1 MKKQIRKNFLNQET
15 PPVVIPDKVGAGKI
29 LAIVLICLIAIGV
42 LLYVAV
48 SFFNMIQEA
57 RQEGNQPP
65 ASVAPAL
72 DTGGKGP
79 VTAKIGASL

>member
-42 LLYVAV
+42 LVYVAV

-57 RQEGNQPP
+57 RHEGNQPQ

-72 DTGGKGP
+72 YTGGNGP
-79 VTAKIGASL
+79 MTAKTSASL